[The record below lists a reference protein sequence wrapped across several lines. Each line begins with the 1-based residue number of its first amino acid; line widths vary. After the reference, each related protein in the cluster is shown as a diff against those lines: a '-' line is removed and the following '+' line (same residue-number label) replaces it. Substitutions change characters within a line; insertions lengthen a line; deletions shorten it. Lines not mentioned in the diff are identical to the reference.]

1 MTIATDLLIEHAGM
15 TRMLFVDAIVGV
27 GFPTYEAGIAAHN
40 NGMATFSGN
49 LAGKGWLW
57 DRSALDALELN
68 TLMDLYTSLKM
79 REIRHAG

>member
-1 MTIATDLLIEHAGM
+1 MSVTTDLLIEHAGM

-27 GFPTYEAGIAAHN
+27 GFPTYEAGVEAHN
-40 NGMATFSGN
+40 AGRATFSGN

-57 DRSALDALELN
+57 DRSALNAVEQSA
-68 TLMDLYTSLKM
+68 LMDLYTDLKM